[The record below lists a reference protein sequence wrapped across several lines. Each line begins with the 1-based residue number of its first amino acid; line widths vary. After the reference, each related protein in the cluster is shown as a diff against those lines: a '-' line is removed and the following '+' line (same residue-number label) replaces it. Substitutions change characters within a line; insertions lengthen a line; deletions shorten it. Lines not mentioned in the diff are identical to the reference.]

1 MRCDEGDTTREE
13 GATRGLMKATQRMT
27 DTLQGGT
34 RQSPRVA
41 KEREE
46 KVHVR
51 ESESANEKEKGKETN
66 QHAPHVERTKSVAL
80 PQAVARAMQQG
91 RGVGGA
97 RRRMHARV
105 REGDQSAKE

>member
-1 MRCDEGDTTREE
+1 M
-13 GATRGLMKATQRMT
+13 
-27 DTLQGGT
+27 
-34 RQSPRVA
+34 A

-46 KVHVR
+46 KVYVR

-80 PQAVARAMQQG
+80 PQAVARATRQG

-97 RRRMHARV
+97 RRSTHARV